1 MHPESM
7 QVDFEWASDPERGYG
22 GFDFGDRYL
31 VIGECGAGSAARQL
45 ALELAEFPVQPVD
58 AARPEPVIEPRGEAD
73 DWDQRGGDRDDEE
86 HEAIEQRG
94 QPEGGVLLPEGRAR
108 AVEALRGG

>member
-1 MHPESM
+1 MDPQSM
-7 QVDFEWASDPERGYG
+7 QVDFEGAADLERVYG
-22 GFDFGDRYL
+22 GFDFGNDHL
-31 VIGECGAGSAARQL
+31 VTGEWGAVPAARQL
-45 ALELAEFPVQPVD
+45 ALDLAELPVQPVD
-58 AARPEPVIEPRGEAD
+58 AARPEPVIEPWGEAD
-73 DWDQRGGDRDDEE
+73 DRDQRRGDRDDEE